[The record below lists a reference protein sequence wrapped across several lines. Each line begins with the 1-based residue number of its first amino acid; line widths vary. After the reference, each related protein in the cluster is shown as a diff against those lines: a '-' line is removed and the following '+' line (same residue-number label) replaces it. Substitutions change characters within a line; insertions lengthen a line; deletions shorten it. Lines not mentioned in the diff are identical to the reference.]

1 MPRKKKITGVQTRLQ
16 GETKFG
22 GPPAPLDLS
31 EPPTYRQLIQYMYSL
46 KNSGKDEDEIVTK
59 VS

>member
-22 GPPAPLDLS
+22 GPPAPLDLT

-46 KNSGKDEDEIVTK
+46 KNWKG
-59 VS
+59 